1 MKKLLFAIIFI
12 LTISNHSNAISNSVV
27 AVVGKN
33 SITEYEVKQRAKI
46 VALLQNYNMKDPS
59 IMSYL
64 ESEMINY
71 LIEEEIK
78 RDYAKRAKIEI
89 SSEMM
94 NEVINNFIAK
104 KGYNSVEKFMEYLVQ
119 NGINPDVF
127 KQTVK
132 DDISWNQVL
141 RNAIAPAIKVTE
153 EEGLQ
158 RLKNNGTD
166 NPSDAEILA
175 ARNAILEEKVA
186 LQVKKLITQMK
197 KFYLIEALQ

>member
-1 MKKLLFAIIFI
+1 
-12 LTISNHSNAISNSVV
+12 
-27 AVVGKN
+27 
-33 SITEYEVKQRAKI
+33 
-46 VALLQNYNMKDPS
+46 
-59 IMSYL
+59 
-64 ESEMINY
+64 
-71 LIEEEIK
+71 
-78 RDYAKRAKIEI
+78 
-89 SSEMM
+89 
-94 NEVINNFIAK
+94 
-104 KGYNSVEKFMEYLVQ
+104 MEYLVQ

-158 RLKNNGTD
+158 RLKNNGTE

>member
-158 RLKNNGTD
+158 RLKNNDTE